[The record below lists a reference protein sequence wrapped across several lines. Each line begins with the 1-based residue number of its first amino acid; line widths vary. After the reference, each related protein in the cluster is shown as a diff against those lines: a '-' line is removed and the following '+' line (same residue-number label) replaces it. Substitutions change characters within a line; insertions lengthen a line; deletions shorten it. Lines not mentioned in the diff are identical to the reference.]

1 MCSNQHIKYQMPRG
15 FSLTISLLLDYHIK
29 QYTHADTFTYAYRCC
44 ATKTNFSSKTNDSL
58 LWWTTAG
65 PARASF
71 EGILWWVPIG
81 ESGWLGGKPG
91 LPCDMIGLWPPPGC
105 CWTNCAGLAPG
116 LSLPPGNC
124 RCEAIK
130 YIWLNFQLSRQSHC
144 NKQKCYEN
152 ANISDLYAINTSC
165 DKKCYNKLVFKEFH
179 TSNQALCFKIPHIH
193 YIMFII

>member
-1 MCSNQHIKYQMPRG
+1 MG
-15 FSLTISLLLDYHIK
+15 FPWLAVYYWITTLNNT
-29 QYTHADTFTYAYRCC
+29 YTLIHLHMRTDAAQQ
-44 ATKTNFSSKTNDSL
+44 KKKKNFSSKTNDSL

-105 CWTNCAGLAPG
+105 CWTNCAGLTTG